1 MRLTAAAAARP
12 AASTRRSLRSGRSRA
27 AMAGLGVALLA
38 AGCGN
43 GGGSAGGPVSGTVT
57 IAAVP
62 GVDNVPL
69 FLAQHDGLFQAAGL
83 NVDIKTY
90 ASVTAELA
98 DLRTGRVD
106 IAAGDYGPFLYA
118 ESQAKTAGIKIVSDG
133 YDATSG
139 VLEVLTLPTSGIN
152 SPEGIG
158 GQRIG
163 TPDSANLPT
172 AAGGPDSLATAAT
185 TSVLRSFGVN
195 MATVRFDPMAESAE
209 VAALKRHQVP
219 AILVTE
225 PYIFRAES
233 QLGAVEVLDS
243 CSGATANLPLSG
255 YFAMSAWSQDHT
267 TALADFRSALS
278 QAQSNAAMSGPVQ
291 GVLHSYTG
299 MTKLEAA
306 LVTVGTYPDSTD
318 LDDLQRVS
326 QLLSDQSVLSNPV
339 AIAKQLAP

>member
-1 MRLTAAAAARP
+1 MRLTAAAAGRTAS
-12 AASTRRSLRSGRSRA
+12 STRRSSRPRRGRA

-69 FLAQHDGLFQAAGL
+69 FLAQHDGLFQQAGL

-90 ASVTAELA
+90 TSVTAEVK
-98 DLRTGRVD
+98 DLQSGRVD

-118 ESQAKTAGIKIVSDG
+118 ESQAKTAGIKIVADG
-133 YDATSG
+133 YDATAG

-152 SPEGIG
+152 TPPDIG
-158 GQRIG
+158 GKRIG
-163 TPDSANLPT
+163 TPDTADLPT

-185 TSVLRSFGVN
+185 TSVLRSYGVN

-209 VAALKRHQVP
+209 VAALKHHQVP

-225 PYIFRAES
+225 PYIYQAET
-233 QLGAVEVLDS
+233 QLGAIEVLDA
-243 CSGATANLPLSG
+243 CSGATATLPLSG
-255 YFAMSAWSQDHT
+255 YFATSGWSQGHA
-267 TALADFRSALS
+267 TALADFRSALG
-278 QAQSNAAMSGPVQ
+278 QAQSSAAMSGPVQ

-299 MTKLEAA
+299 MTRLEASV
-306 LVTVGTYPDSTD
+306 VTVGNYPATTD
-318 LDDLQRVS
+318 VDNLQRVA
-326 QLLSDQSVLSNPV
+326 QLLSDQGVLSNPV
-339 AIAKQLAP
+339 AISKQLLP